1 VGRYGGE
8 EFILLLPG
16 VTPDRAREIAADI
29 SVRLHQS
36 GSAVIPRLPTVSY
49 GIASTGAG
57 PGSLDAAVISA
68 DAALYQAKTLGRDR
82 AELATGG

>member
-1 VGRYGGE
+1 
-8 EFILLLPG
+8 
-16 VTPDRAREIAADI
+16 
-29 SVRLHQS
+29 
-36 GSAVIPRLPTVSY
+36 VSY